1 MAEKLMIP
9 DTHGNKYGEVRISND
24 VIAVIAGMAVCDEPG
39 LYIDGK
45 TPGEFIDRSNA
56 KNISRAIKIEV
67 VEGAVVATLTIAVEY
82 GVNITAL
89 CNSVQEKVKQAVQT
103 MTNLTVARVDISVQ
117 ELLFRKDKGEQKK

>member
-1 MAEKLMIP
+1 MNQAFTSTEKRPENLLTEAMQKTSP
-9 DTHGNKYGEVRISND
+9 
-24 VIAVIAGMAVCDEPG
+24 EP
-39 LYIDGK
+39 LK
-45 TPGEFIDRSNA
+45 LKQQR
-56 KNISRAIKIEV
+56 
-67 VEGAVVATLTIAVEY
+67 GAVVATLTIAVEY